1 MLSTLSKPTLQ
12 VCLVC
17 VCCICTECILHTYYS
32 AASCPTQVNFH
43 WRPRNHSLEQGISSS
58 HIKFMI
64 KCRQTVSLYAS
75 GFVKGY
81 WSLHWD
87 GLIQRFHFKSCL
99 TSQVSSLHVDE
110 GFVAKDHWVLV
121 LLPPLPALPW
131 LLLHLPPEAKSH
143 SSLFRSCVIYTHSTM
158 GLYKDST
165 SLRVFWS
172 ARVASASH
180 RHWAILVSTLM
191 VNRSCLQCLNSDV
204 PDWLMLPCPSLSAFT
219 AAHAAYHTNSDF
231 ILWSYAIMHCVC
243 TF

>member
-1 MLSTLSKPTLQ
+1 MQVVLSRDTGACTEMDSYSGFTLRAVWPVKSLLCTLMKAPQ
-12 VCLVC
+12 QRIIEYLCFCRRCLLFLGS
-17 VCCICTECILHTYYS
+17 CCICLRKPNHT
-32 AASCPTQVNFH
+32 A
-43 WRPRNHSLEQGISSS
+43 
-58 HIKFMI
+58 
-64 KCRQTVSLYAS
+64 
-75 GFVKGY
+75 
-81 WSLHWD
+81 
-87 GLIQRFHFKSCL
+87 
-99 TSQVSSLHVDE
+99 
-110 GFVAKDHWVLV
+110 
-121 LLPPLPALPW
+121 
-131 LLLHLPPEAKSH
+131 
-143 SSLFRSCVIYTHSTM
+143 LFRSCVIYTHSTM

-180 RHWAILVSTLM
+180 GHWAILVSTLM